1 MSVIIKS
8 NQKSV
13 KNMGNLFG
21 LSKTDYVF
29 FADFNLDVYRA
40 YKDGAMS
47 NLTFSEA
54 LDFKRP
60 SAATYIDDKNAVK
73 VAAIDEPRFQNDK
86 NGGRGLLLSSPR
98 SELLSNPYAPATQ
111 TITVTTETGW
121 MVLIVKGSGSATIS
135 GTAVADSTFNQLVAK
150 EGSPAFA
157 QLTGASGNI
166 TVTVTGSLEVFGMN
180 HSQSTRVPSV
190 DFTPAGAT
198 VTSQDF
204 LQINTAL
211 VEALMS
217 GKKSFTVLLTYRHR
231 QSNILSGK
239 SNLFTL
245 KDDSVTYGGLYAT
258 TSGGSTP
265 RLNVATLSGNSNSTV
280 KQVLEYSAI
289 NTERRKIAV
298 TYSALE
304 GRFQAAENG
313 MVYTSYADDQ
323 PTELNI
329 SRVLISSANN
339 YVSHSANISAESF
352 VLYDYKMTLDELS
365 DLTKP

>member
-13 KNMGNLFG
+13 KNMGNIFG

-60 SAATYIDDKNAVK
+60 STATYIDDKNAVK

-86 NGGRGLLLSSPR
+86 NGGRGLLLSPYR
-98 SELLSNPYAPATQ
+98 TELLSNPYAPATQ
-111 TITVTTETGW
+111 TITIDKSGLVT
-121 MVLIVKGSGSATIS
+121 LIVKGSGSATIS
-135 GTAVADSTFNQLVAK
+135 GTAVADSNANQLVAK
-150 EGSPAFA
+150 EGFPAFA

-166 TVTVTGSLEVFGMN
+166 TVTVTGSLEVFGLSHN
-180 HSQSTRVPSV
+180 QLAAAVL
-190 DFTPAGAT
+190 DFVPAGAT

-204 LQINTAL
+204 LQINTTL

-217 GKKSFTVLLTYRHR
+217 GKKSFTALLTYRHR
-231 QSNILSGK
+231 QLNHLGGK
-239 SNLFTL
+239 GNLFTL
-245 KDDSVTYGGLYAT
+245 KDNSVTYGGLYAQ
-258 TSGGSTP
+258 TSGGSDS
-265 RLNVATLSGNSNSTV
+265 RFNVVTLAGNSNSPL
-280 KQVLEYSAI
+280 KRVLEYSAI
-289 NTERRKIAV
+289 NTARRKIAV

-304 GRFQAAENG
+304 GKFQASENG
-313 MVYTSYADDQ
+313 MVYNSYSDTQ

-339 YVSHSANISAESF
+339 YISQSANISAESF